1 MTPRTS
7 EGKPPLKIRE
17 ITPAEYV
24 AAGDLCVRAYEVGGH
39 LEPGNE
45 YATTIRDVANRA
57 EQALVLVAEVGG
69 QLVGTVTICP
79 PGTEYAE
86 ISVPGELEF
95 RFLAVEP
102 TNWGQGIGQRL
113 VAECEMRGQGV
124 ETQLVICAI
133 EINADGHR
141 FYERLGFDR
150 LPERDWAP
158 RPGINLQVYRK
169 ML

>member
-1 MTPRTS
+1 M
-7 EGKPPLKIRE
+7 KIRE

-124 ETQLVICAI
+124 ATQLVICAI

-150 LPERDWAP
+150 RPERDWAP